1 MLVASL
7 IAENLNDTQQTLRY
21 VIYGIVGIIVTF
33 WVAFFLIKKIG
44 KDPRNILPVNFAKNI
59 QIPLLLF
66 LVAIVLWIGKAS
78 NYFPDKDFEYVAKHL
93 IVAKLL
99 TVLSLFLLA
108 LVGCMFCVITYF

>member
-66 LVAIVLWIGKAS
+66 LVEMTMAYHPVLLIGIS
-78 NYFPDKDFEYVAKHL
+78 
-93 IVAKLL
+93 
-99 TVLSLFLLA
+99 
-108 LVGCMFCVITYF
+108 